1 MVTTAEKSPAWLRVS
16 TVASDVLYT
25 HKYQQYVEPIS
36 PVIDHL
42 CVEFRTLVKEDFPEA
57 SHRAHFLEL
66 FVLRVL
72 LFVVEWIITCVAQ
85 VNCSLIMRN
94 GY

>member
-16 TVASDVLYT
+16 IVVSDVLYT

-42 CVEFRTLVKEDFPEA
+42 CVEFRTLVKEDLPKA

-72 LFVVEWIITCVAQ
+72 LFVVEWIIACVAQ
-85 VNCSLIMRN
+85 VNNSLIMRN

>member
-1 MVTTAEKSPAWLRVS
+1 MVTTAEKIPAWLRVS
-16 TVASDVLYT
+16 IVASEVLYT

-66 FVLRVL
+66 FVLSIL
-72 LFVVEWIITCVAQ
+72 LFVVEWIVACVAQ
-85 VNCSLIMRN
+85 VNYSPIMRN
-94 GY
+94 VY